1 MRLPIFALM
10 RPHSRQI
17 LSVEETF
24 GAQGWH
30 CELVE
35 GAEVLRSGFEGHHTR
50 VDLIAQAHPQINSLS
65 VVTETPMTL
74 TESAQPHVLE
84 LLMRANKPLTLGGFE
99 YDLDREVLVFRVTNL
114 FEKEKYDADIISSMV
129 HCAIAELDRLVPYV
143 ATVRQTAPDLL
154 PDLDLERLLQ
164 REDLIPPVP
173 EGEMEEEEY

>member
-1 MRLPIFALM
+1 M

-24 GAQGWH
+24 GANGWH
-30 CELVE
+30 CELIE
-35 GAEVLRSGFEGHHTR
+35 GRDVLRSGFEGHHTR
-50 VDLIAQAHPQINSLS
+50 VDLIAQAHPQLNALT

-74 TESAQPHVLE
+74 TGASQPYVFE
-84 LLMRANKPLTLGGFE
+84 LLMRANKPLNLGGFE
-99 YDLDREVLVFRVTNL
+99 FDLDRSMLVFRVTNL
-114 FEKEKYDADIISSMV
+114 FERERYDADIISSMV
-129 HCAIAELDRLVPYV
+129 HCAIAELDRIVPYV

-164 REDLIPPVP
+164 REDFIPPVP